1 MGVSYL
7 LVKLDK
13 NYPPLPLVTHPLPLP
28 VRFFP
33 FFPTSQVTTPL
44 RLAPIS
50 SSVVAREA
58 APPIPSLHPSTPA
71 SPPWLDP
78 VDPVL
83 LDLLHLLLRPHP
95 WERPHL
101 GLGFLVSYRAWPPEL
116 LLLASRTCPLRPAFN
131 PPQSTG
137 REPRPAST
145 PPWPALRQARAASRP
160 PWTAPTSMPWLPNKP
175 SWPASSPYRPA
186 SSPYRLASRQPWA
199 PGVWPLVKQA
209 VVHRS
214 SNRGRA
220 PRRPTRGQKK
230 MRYKFVF
237 QFCATI
243 VQCWGNLDLGDQ
255 ILVGN

>member
-33 FFPTSQVTTPL
+33 FFPTSRVTMPL
-44 RLAPIS
+44 RLAPR
-50 SSVVAREA
+50 ADLLFCRGQGGRA
-58 APPIPSLHPSTPA
+58 AHPLPPSLHSGEPSMAGSGRSSPA
-71 SPPWLDP
+71 RPPAP
-78 VDPVL
+78 PSSSTSMG
-83 LDLLHLLLRPHP
+83 
-95 WERPHL
+95 RPHL
-101 GLGFLVSYRAWPPEL
+101 GLGFLISYRARPPEL
-116 LLLASRTCPLRPAFN
+116 LFPASRTCPLRPAFN
-131 PPQSTG
+131 PPQSAG

-199 PGVWPLVKQA
+199 LGVWPLVKQA
-209 VVHRS
+209 VVRRS

-220 PRRPTRGQKK
+220 LRRPTRGQKK

-243 VQCWGNLDLGDQ
+243 V
-255 ILVGN
+255 